1 MKNRSYRYDI
11 NRTRFRQGHKYST
24 YKKYLT
30 MIILI
35 CVKQHLSNI
44 WRSIHTTL
52 EAELKKGFL
61 LRKACTL
68 VTGEISAF
76 YIFVKNSITCIGM
89 LRKVALLL
97 YNFRKTFHSTG
108 LADSPST
115 GCRAT
120 KFELQ
125 TIFEKCFEIS
135 ENFR

>member
-35 CVKQHLSNI
+35 CVKQHLTNI

-52 EAELKKGFL
+52 EAQLKKRVPFKKSVYFSNRRNICIL
-61 LRKACTL
+61 YLCQKL
-68 VTGEISAF
+68 YHLHWYVTKI
-76 YIFVKNSITCIGM
+76 
-89 LRKVALLL
+89 ALLL